1 MEFVQTYFTQQLP
14 AYLQQLPIPD
24 SFGGFLELS
33 TEEALQIAP
42 LFVLLFSLVLMMV
55 LHLLPTP
62 SSNVRHNTSIR
73 LSESKVVDKETV
85 NFKGDKIAIC
95 RCWKSKKFPYCDG
108 SHGAHNKATGDNLG
122 PFLVTKS

>member
-33 TEEALQIAP
+33 TDEVLQIAP

-62 SSNVRHNTSIR
+62 SANVRHNTSIK
-73 LSESKVVDKETV
+73 LEEPKVVDKASV
-85 NFKGDKIAIC
+85 DFSGDKIAVC
-95 RCWKSKKFPYCDG
+95 RCWKSKKVRWRRLSSIPCPYSRAC
-108 SHGAHNKATGDNLG
+108 AVPL
-122 PFLVTKS
+122 L